1 MFAGRRPMQNEA
13 SQYLSLGE
21 VNDILTPSLTGE
33 PWAVYNCG
41 GKKNHF
47 FFFENVATCTIAI
60 IQWVAPHRS
69 MY

>member
-1 MFAGRRPMQNEA
+1 MQNEA

-21 VNDILTPSLTGE
+21 VNDILTPFLSGE

-47 FFFENVATCTIAI
+47 FFFLRMLPPV
-60 IQWVAPHRS
+60 QLP
-69 MY
+69 